1 MNRNSEIYIEKTGD
15 ILVITL
21 SGALNA
27 SLGERL
33 LEKLKTQ
40 LERARNVLIDLT
52 DVDYLDSAGM
62 GALVSIQMSTK
73 RKGDRCIL
81 AGLQGAPLEVMKSSQ
96 LLRIFQVQDSRQG
109 ALDELAQS
117 EA

>member
-1 MNRNSEIYIEKTGD
+1 LNRNSEIYIEKTGD
-15 ILVITL
+15 ILIITL

-96 LLRIFQVQDSRQG
+96 LLRIFQVQDSRQA